1 VRDNNDIKSID
12 RSSGKKKI
20 LIVGGVA
27 AGTSAASKARRID
40 PDADIKIIQEEPV
53 VSYGACGIPYIIEG
67 VIDDFNE
74 LIARSAEEF
83 EKTYNID
90 IIENTRAV
98 KIDVDNK
105 QVYAENLSKT
115 DRNNNHNNDGSIYKS
130 NSNALMRFD
139 YDSLVLATGARSV
152 IPNIKGIIV
161 NKEPS
166 NTSTYRSSTM
176 VNGIL
181 LLRNYGDGIY
191 MRDLIKKEDSKSCV
205 IVGAGLIGIEMV
217 QAFRRRGMDV
227 TIIEMADHILPS
239 LLDKE
244 MAEMVMQELEKNGI
258 NVILGE
264 RLQEVVTSSSPNS
277 SLSTSSSPEVRYLE
291 RIRTSKNKEISTDLL
306 LLGTGVR
313 PNSEIAR
320 AAGIE
325 VGVANAIK
333 VDEHMRTNIRD
344 IFAAGDC
351 ATARNYIIN
360 EDVYIPLGTTAN
372 KQGRVAGEN
381 AAGGNAEFK
390 GIAGSAI
397 TKTFDLYIGKTGLD
411 KQEAS
416 VYGFDPIEK
425 EIKSITRASYYPDKK
440 SISIKLVADKKSHMV
455 LGAQIVGGEGVKGR
469 IDLVAFALLMRATV
483 SDLINYDAC
492 YVPPASPVWEPMNI
506 ASSQTAKLLV

>member
-1 VRDNNDIKSID
+1 MQDNNDIKSND
-12 RSSGKKKI
+12 RSSRKKKI

-40 PDADIKIIQEEPV
+40 PNADIKIIQEEPV
-53 VSYGACGIPYIIEG
+53 VSYGACGIPYVIEG
-67 VIDDFNE
+67 VIDDFSE
-74 LIARSAEEF
+74 LIVRSAEEF
-83 EKTYNID
+83 EKIYNID

-105 QVYAENLSKT
+105 QVYAETLSKT
-115 DRNNNHNNDGSIYKS
+115 DRNNNHNNDNSSYKS
-130 NSNALMRFD
+130 NSNVLMRFD
-139 YDSLVLATGARSV
+139 YDSLVIATGARSV

-161 NKEPS
+161 NKELS

-176 VNGIL
+176 VKGLL

-191 MRDLIKKEDSKSCV
+191 MRDWIKKEDSKSCV

-244 MAEMVMQELEKNGI
+244 MAEMVKQELEKNGI

-264 RLQEVVTSSSPNS
+264 GLQEVVTSSSPHS
-277 SLSTSSSPEVRYLE
+277 SLSTSSPEVRYLE
-291 RIRTSKNKEISTDLL
+291 RIRTSKNKEIATDLL

-333 VDEHMRTNIRD
+333 VDEHMRTNIPD

-360 EDVYIPLGTTAN
+360 EDVYLPLGTTAN

-397 TKTFDLYIGKTGLD
+397 TKTFDLYVGKTGLD

-440 SISIKLVADKKSHMV
+440 SISIKLVADRESHMV

-469 IDLVAFALLMRATV
+469 IDLVAFALLMRATI
-483 SDLINYDAC
+483 SDLVNYDAC

>member
-1 VRDNNDIKSID
+1 
-12 RSSGKKKI
+12 
-20 LIVGGVA
+20 
-27 AGTSAASKARRID
+27 
-40 PDADIKIIQEEPV
+40 
-53 VSYGACGIPYIIEG
+53 
-67 VIDDFNE
+67 
-74 LIARSAEEF
+74 
-83 EKTYNID
+83 
-90 IIENTRAV
+90 
-98 KIDVDNK
+98 
-105 QVYAENLSKT
+105 
-115 DRNNNHNNDGSIYKS
+115 
-130 NSNALMRFD
+130 MRFD
-139 YDSLVLATGARSV
+139 YDSLVIATGARSV
-152 IPNIKGIIV
+152 IPDIKGIIV
-161 NKEPS
+161 NKEVS
-166 NTSTYRSSTM
+166 NTSIYRSSTL
-176 VNGIL
+176 VKGLL

-191 MRDLIKKEDSKSCV
+191 MRDWIKKEDSKSCV

-217 QAFRRRGMDV
+217 QAFRRRGMNV

-244 MAEMVMQELEKNGI
+244 MAEMVKQELEKNGI

-264 RLQEVVTSSSPNS
+264 GLQEVVTSSSPHS
-277 SLSTSSSPEVRYLE
+277 SLSTSSPEVRYLE
-291 RIRTSKNKEISTDLL
+291 RIRTSKNKEIATDLL

-333 VDEHMRTNIRD
+333 VDEHMRTNIPD

-360 EDVYIPLGTTAN
+360 EDVYLLLGTTAN

-397 TKTFDLYIGKTGLD
+397 TKTFDLYVGKTGLD

-440 SISIKLVADKKSHMV
+440 SISIKLVADRESHMV

-469 IDLVAFALLMRATV
+469 IDLVAFALLMKATLD
-483 SDLINYDAC
+483 DLVNYDAC
-492 YVPPASPVWEPMNI
+492 YVPPASPVWEPINI
-506 ASSQTAKLLV
+506 AASQTAKLLA

>member
-1 VRDNNDIKSID
+1 MRDNNDVKRND
-12 RSSGKKKI
+12 ENSGKKKI

-40 PDADIKIIQEEPV
+40 PNADIKIIQEEPV
-53 VSYGACGIPYIIEG
+53 VSYSACGIPYVIEG
-67 VIDDFNE
+67 TIDDFNE
-74 LIARSAEEF
+74 LLVRSIEEF
-83 EKTYNID
+83 EKIYNIN

-105 QVYAENLSKT
+105 QVYAETLGKT
-115 DRNNNHNNDGSIYKS
+115 NRNNNHNNDNSSYKS
-130 NSNALMRFD
+130 NSKTLRFE
-139 YDSLVLATGARSV
+139 YDSLVIATGARSV
-152 IPNIKGIIV
+152 IPNIKGIII
-161 NKEPS
+161 NEELS
-166 NTSTYRSSTM
+166 NSSTDRSSTM
-176 VNGIL
+176 VNGLL

-191 MRDLIKKEDSKSCV
+191 MRDWIQKEDSKSCV

-217 QAFRRRGMDV
+217 QAFRRRGMNV
-227 TIIEMADHILPS
+227 TIIESANHLLPS

-244 MAEMVMQELEKNGI
+244 MAEMVKEELEKNDI

-264 RLQEVVTSSSPNS
+264 ELQEVVTSSSSPHS
-277 SLSTSSSPEVRYLE
+277 SVSKSSPEIRYLE
-291 RIRTSKNKEISTDLL
+291 RISTSKNKEISTDLL

-333 VDEHMRTNIRD
+333 VDEHMRTNVPD

-360 EDVYIPLGTTAN
+360 EDVYLPLGTTAN

-416 VYGFDPIEK
+416 QYGFDPIEK
-425 EIKSITRASYYPDKK
+425 EIKSITRASYYPGKK
-440 SISIKLVADKKSHMV
+440 SISIKLVADRKSHRV

-469 IDLVAFALLMRATV
+469 IDLVAFSLLMKATI
-483 SDLINYDAC
+483 SDLVNYDAC

>member
-1 VRDNNDIKSID
+1 MWDNNDIKSND

-40 PDADIKIIQEEPV
+40 PNADIKIIQEEPV

-67 VIDDFNE
+67 VLADFNE
-74 LIARSAEEF
+74 LIVQSAEEF

-105 QVYAENLSKT
+105 QVSAENLSKT
-115 DRNNNHNNDGSIYKS
+115 DRNNNHNNDGSSYKS

-139 YDSLVLATGARSV
+139 YDSLVIATGVKFV

-161 NKEPS
+161 NKELS
-166 NTSTYRSSTM
+166 NSSTYRSLTM
-176 VNGIL
+176 VKGLL

-191 MRDLIKKEDSKSCV
+191 MRDFIKKEDSKSCV

-244 MAEMVMQELEKNGI
+244 MAEMVKQELEKNGI

-264 RLQEVVTSSSPNS
+264 GLQEVVTSSSSPNS
-277 SLSTSSSPEVRYLE
+277 YLSTSSSPEVRYLE

-306 LLGTGVR
+306 LLGTGVK

-360 EDVYIPLGTTAN
+360 EDVYIPLGTT
-372 KQGRVAGEN
+372 R
-381 AAGGNAEFK
+381 
-390 GIAGSAI
+390 
-397 TKTFDLYIGKTGLD
+397 
-411 KQEAS
+411 
-416 VYGFDPIEK
+416 
-425 EIKSITRASYYPDKK
+425 
-440 SISIKLVADKKSHMV
+440 
-455 LGAQIVGGEGVKGR
+455 
-469 IDLVAFALLMRATV
+469 
-483 SDLINYDAC
+483 
-492 YVPPASPVWEPMNI
+492 
-506 ASSQTAKLLV
+506 